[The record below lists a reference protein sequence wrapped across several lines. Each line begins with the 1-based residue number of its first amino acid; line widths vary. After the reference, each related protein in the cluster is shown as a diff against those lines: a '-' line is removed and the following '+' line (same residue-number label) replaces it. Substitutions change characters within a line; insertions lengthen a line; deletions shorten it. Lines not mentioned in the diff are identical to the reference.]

1 MNRMKKNPD
10 EKKLRAMLIMK
21 GIKMTDIAR
30 ELGLH
35 NKTIH
40 TIVHYYPIKKSR
52 RVQEAIANALNK
64 PFEKIWRHERK
75 RKHNLT
81 ITKKAKVVND

>member
-1 MNRMKKNPD
+1 MKKNPD
-10 EKKLRAMLIMK
+10 EKKIRAMLIMK
-21 GIKMTDIAR
+21 GIRMTDIAR

-35 NKTIH
+35 HKTIH
-40 TIVHYYPIKKSR
+40 TIIHYYPTKKSR

-75 RKHNLT
+75 HNLT
-81 ITKKAKVVND
+81 ITKKGKVVND